1 MEKKRSEKRARRK
14 RAALRWPSR
23 NDTWT
28 EVYAGNVHATFMHAR
43 SLVRYFVLYIRKGK
57 GSVPSLTCRRLE
69 GERTIAGAERTR
81 QLRSM
86 MFFLGFWNSL
96 TPLSIFSTFPFRL
109 SLRYSA
115 PFLLPRFFLS
125 SIHFPYVS
133 FALQFPWIISIGDSF
148 LVLNSCI
155 SSAN

>member
-1 MEKKRSEKRARRK
+1 MALTQRHVDRS
-14 RAALRWPSR
+14 LRGQR
-23 NDTWT
+23 TR
-28 EVYAGNVHATFMHAR
+28 HLHAR
-43 SLVRYFVLYIRKGK
+43 ALARTLFRVIYTERKGV
-57 GSVPSLTCRRLE
+57 VPSLTCRRLE

-96 TPLSIFSTFPFRL
+96 APLSIFSTFPFRL

-133 FALQFPWIISIGDSF
+133 FALQFPRIISIGDSF